1 MGGGKQWH
9 RVLDQ
14 VWGTG
19 PRGGTPG
26 EKEGEVEPRASVCRG
41 SGRAR
46 GSWEAI
52 PNGICVLYDRLA
64 SVESKEPGWRLKTDE
79 DLEALMKWMGKGGQ
93 LWLYRRIAEAVLRA
107 QLKCQ
112 GHTLRWNQ
120 TGCVF
125 L

>member
-1 MGGGKQWH
+1 MGH
-9 RVLDQ
+9 RAKGRD
-14 VWGTG
+14 T
-19 PRGGTPG
+19 G
-26 EKEGEVEPRASVCRG
+26 EKEGEVEPRTSVCRG

-64 SVESKEPGWRLKTDE
+64 SVESKEPGVEAEKTDE
-79 DLEALMKWMGKGGQ
+79 DLEALMKWMGKGANYGYIEELLSSPEGPIEVGTTHSQ
-93 LWLYRRIAEAVLRA
+93 
-107 QLKCQ
+107 
-112 GHTLRWNQ
+112 WNQ